1 MAPKLTL
8 LTTTPRGFS
17 EPANQVR
24 SAAARRTA
32 ATFPS
37 SPETTVTLSRMDT
50 FRPPKKKPR
59 PAGRPLPGPSET
71 FHGQEEAEVT
81 TSRRK
86 SPGLAHLI
94 GRRSCGYIET
104 GGVQLRVVTTSVVR
118 KQLCS
123 DGRGTALC
131 QGKPGQLCHFL
142 AGDSGPE
149 PDFGPRCLCLKNGGD
164 HKDSTGES
172 WGKCDRGAA
181 SPGEPCMWEV
191 FLMRVEW
198 SQGGAGRTHQSSE
211 TSWLASG
218 RS

>member
-1 MAPKLTL
+1 MA
-8 LTTTPRGFS
+8 S
-17 EPANQVR
+17 EPAESSP
-24 SAAARRTA
+24 SAAAWRTA

-50 FRPPKKKPR
+50 FRPQKKPR
-59 PAGRPLPGPSET
+59 PAGRPLPGPPET

-86 SPGLAHLI
+86 RPGLAVRRSQ

-149 PDFGPRCLCLKNGGD
+149 PGLWASLSLSENGGD
-164 HKDSTGES
+164 HKDSTGEL
-172 WGKCDRGAA
+172 
-181 SPGEPCMWEV
+181 WE
-191 FLMRVEW
+191 MR
-198 SQGGAGRTHQSSE
+198 
-211 TSWLASG
+211 
-218 RS
+218 